1 MSSDTRMS
9 RYPKT
14 EKGKE
19 SLNKI
24 INAAL
29 DLISEKGF
37 MNTSIGDI
45 TNRAGVA
52 YGLFYFYFK
61 TKNDVLDELIR
72 QFNREMRHYL
82 KVNTSGIEDR
92 IEMEK
97 VGFRKFLEWIDKNKK
112 YYKVFIEA
120 QVHRPEMYIW
130 HYKKLAERYM
140 IGLKEAMEK
149 GQIVKTDPELLA
161 YTLIGI
167 GEMLAKRYFLWT
179 NQGLDEKLFNDLDLL
194 IENLLRPNPHAKQS

>member
-1 MSSDTRMS
+1 MIRQ
-9 RYPKT
+9 PKT
-14 EKGKE
+14 ERGKE

-37 MNTSIGDI
+37 MNTSIADI
-45 TNRAGVA
+45 TSKAGVA

-61 TKNDVLDELIR
+61 TKNDVLDELVR

-82 KVNTSGIEDR
+82 KVNTSGIENR

-97 VGFRKFLEWIDKNKK
+97 VGFRKFLEWIAQNKK
-112 YYKVFIEA
+112 YYKVLIEA
-120 QVHRPEMYIW
+120 QVHRPEMYLW

-140 IGLKEAMEK
+140 MGLKEAMDK
-149 GQIVKTDPELLA
+149 GQIIRVDPELLA
-161 YTLIGI
+161 YVLIGI
-167 GEMLAKRYFLWT
+167 GEMLAKRYLLWT
-179 NQGLDEKLFNDLDLL
+179 NQGLDEKLLSDLDKL
-194 IENLLRPNPHAKQS
+194 IENLLRPTPNKQEK